1 MSPEILT
8 TIVGIAAIAS
18 SIFCIHSGI
27 LYSRARKR
35 LDTAVMSYMTMVEM
49 QSEEMRRQSIASLS
63 GDNIE
68 MCGGCGGHFPKST
81 IDKCPGKTC
90 ENFKNILAERD
101 AS

>member
-1 MSPEILT
+1 MFEHIILIIPYVALT
-8 TIVGIAAIAS
+8 ASGWCLVAAFQYAK
-18 SIFCIHSGI
+18 
-27 LYSRARKR
+27 ARKK
-35 LDTAVMSYMTMVEM
+35 LEQAAASYMTMVEM

-68 MCGGCGGHFPKST
+68 MCGGCGGYFPKST

-101 AS
+101 AT